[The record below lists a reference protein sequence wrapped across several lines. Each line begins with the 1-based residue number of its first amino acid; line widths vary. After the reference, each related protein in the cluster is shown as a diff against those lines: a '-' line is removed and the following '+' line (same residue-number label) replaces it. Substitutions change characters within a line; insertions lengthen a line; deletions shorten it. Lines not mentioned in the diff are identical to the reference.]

1 MASVS
6 LTLSLK
12 EEMIQ
17 NYRKQVQTAYE
28 SKYDVGAAIDTI
40 CATLQNGGN
49 GQFTEL
55 CNAATRYTELADKFH
70 QDLINMTAPL
80 NSPSQ
85 GRYSQ
90 TTHETA
96 TQIFLKTSSWYH
108 HGQTPPPQCQS
119 DLMPIRMQELMVFVV
134 NDKRP
139 IEDNLQLIA
148 DWTPGYTN
156 KWEASEV
163 EASDNHVDGDLCYV
177 HEFATPVYLP
187 IKTAGQMKSHDAA
200 EDYAPVVKLG
210 LMVSEPSLVNALK
223 QIPETDKKIREAVDK
238 YSDFLLQFN
247 TLKQYLD
254 GYPEGRSLVP
264 QWAMEKM
271 AAPAAKPK
279 PKTNKQVEA
288 KDLMPEDLRDEMNNV
303 ILENKLLGDS

>member
-1 MASVS
+1 MH
-6 LTLSLK
+6 
-12 EEMIQ
+12 
-17 NYRKQVQTAYE
+17 
-28 SKYDVGAAIDTI
+28 D
-40 CATLQNGGN
+40 
-49 GQFTEL
+49 
-55 CNAATRYTELADKFH
+55 
-70 QDLINMTAPL
+70 
-80 NSPSQ
+80 
-85 GRYSQ
+85 
-90 TTHETA
+90 
-96 TQIFLKTSSWYH
+96 
-108 HGQTPPPQCQS
+108 
-119 DLMPIRMQELMVFVV
+119 
-134 NDKRP
+134 
-139 IEDNLQLIA
+139 
-148 DWTPGYTN
+148 
-156 KWEASEV
+156 
-163 EASDNHVDGDLCYV
+163 
-177 HEFATPVYLP
+177 FATPILLP

-271 AAPAAKPK
+271 ASPAKKPQ